1 MKSITVMAGLACLLV
16 GATTTGCSG
25 SDPTDMLTAQ
35 QMLDDA
41 NDTMSGLKSVTIEG
55 VTTKAKNKG
64 GDISS
69 RLTTDLDSR
78 CTSKVTWEAKGAVL
92 EQIRV
97 GETDYVRPN
106 REYIEGWSGKA
117 MDGAQDTW
125 IKTAASNAQPGD
137 GLSDCS
143 RDFTSFGTAKKGES
157 TEVDGTS
164 AIRLVV
170 TDEEDKGGAFI
181 FYVATEG
188 KPYILKVVYEGT
200 EYSTTTTYSA
210 FDEPVNVQAPAETN
224 VLDSALIDR

>member
-1 MKSITVMAGLACLLV
+1 MTAGLACLLI

-25 SDPTDMLTAQ
+25 SDTTDGLTAQ

-41 NDTMSGLKSVTIEG
+41 NDTMSGLRSVTVEG
-55 VTTKAKNKG
+55 VTKARKKG

-69 RLTTDLDSR
+69 RVTTDLDSR
-78 CTSKVTWEAKGAVL
+78 CRSKVTWEAKGAVL
-92 EQIRV
+92 EQIRL

-106 REYIEGWSGKA
+106 REYIEGWSGKG

-125 IKTAASNAQPGD
+125 IKTAVSDAEPGD

-143 RDFTSFGTAKKGES
+143 RDFTSFGTAKKGEP
-157 TEVDGTS
+157 TEVDETP

-170 TDEEDKGGAFI
+170 TDEEDKGGAFT

-200 EYSTTTTYSA
+200 DYSTTTSYSA
-210 FDEPVNVQAPAETN
+210 FDEPVDVQAPSETT
-224 VLDSALIDR
+224 VIDSALIDR